1 MVLRNITQVL
11 NITDKVMEAWNFN
24 PLMPVGNKKVTHT

>member
-24 PLMPVGNKKVTHT
+24 LLMPVGNKKVTHT